1 MRRAPNPPF
10 RILHSLPSMQQ
21 GSSYIRSLYGL
32 YAASSFSGW
41 PVRFLSERDLARRD
55 FKGARI
61 VLVPDARCVSDDTFA
76 ALADF
81 AAAGGIVI
89 ADGSEAL
96 MRSEWGKPIPSRET
110 AAKRFRRFADA
121 GSRTRFAALSAALD
135 EIKSCPP
142 LALHVADGSQPYS
155 VIWRTGR
162 TAAGEDIAFVAN
174 LRREPVALSLE
185 GAWRE
190 LLNERD
196 VSGVFDL
203 ASCEVILLERRG
215 P

>member
-10 RILHSLPSMQQ
+10 RILHSLPSMQDK
-21 GSSYIRSLYGL
+21 SYVRSLYGL

-76 ALADF
+76 ALAEF

-89 ADGSEAL
+89 ADGEEAL
-96 MRSEWGKPIPSRET
+96 MGSEWGKPVPSRET

-121 GSRTRFAALSAALD
+121 GSRTRFDALTAALG
-135 EIKSCPP
+135 EIKARPP
-142 LALHVADGSQPYS
+142 LALAAADGALPYGI
-155 VIWRTGR
+155 IWRTGK
-162 TAAGEDIAFVAN
+162 TSAGERVAFVAN
-174 LRREPVALSLE
+174 LGRGDRSLRID
-185 GAWRE
+185 GSWRE
-190 LLNERD
+190 LLAERD
-196 VSGVFDL
+196 VSGAFTL
-203 ASCEVILLERRG
+203 APCEVLLIKEN
-215 P
+215 

>member
-10 RILHSLPSMQQ
+10 RILHSLPSMQDK
-21 GSSYIRSLYGL
+21 SYVRSLYGL

-55 FKGARI
+55 FKDARI

-96 MRSEWGKPIPSRET
+96 MRSEWGKAVPSRET
-110 AAKRFRRFADA
+110 VAKRFRRFADA

-135 EIKSCPP
+135 EIKARPP
-142 LALHVADGSQPYS
+142 LALTAADGSRPYGI
-155 VIWRTGR
+155 IWRTGK
-162 TAAGEDIAFVAN
+162 TAAGENVAFIAN
-174 LRREPVALSLE
+174 LSRNDAALRIE
-185 GAWRE
+185 GSWRE
-190 LLNERD
+190 LLADRD
-196 VSGVFDL
+196 VSDAFTL
-203 ASCEVILLERRG
+203 APCEVLLIKEN
-215 P
+215 